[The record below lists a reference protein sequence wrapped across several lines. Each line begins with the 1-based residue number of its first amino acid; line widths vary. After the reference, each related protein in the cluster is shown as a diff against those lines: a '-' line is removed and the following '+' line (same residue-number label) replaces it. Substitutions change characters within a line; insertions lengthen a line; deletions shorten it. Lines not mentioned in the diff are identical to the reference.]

1 MCSVFSLQDWCRGVC
16 EGYSDVQIT
25 DMSSSFTDGL
35 AFCAIIHKHR
45 PDLLDFHSLSKH
57 NAGENMR
64 LAFSVAERELGVPA
78 LLDPDELLC
87 EEPDLLSIITYVSQ
101 LYCVFSGRS
110 DDTQKNH
117 MEDEPHRTR
126 ANTWLFSS
134 DVIRSSDRSVCR
146 VCHTHVHLIQRIL
159 VKGRLYHRSCFRCS
173 VCRRSLLP
181 ISFTEHSET
190 GSLRC
195 SKPAGEHTDQHSHT
209 ETERERGE
217 ADGEIVEKMSE
228 VCLSDSPGTDQQA
241 VLLHDQQS
249 QHQTDRSSGET
260 DRNDGE
266 TEGDRGEADR
276 NGGETDSK
284 RVETDINGGETDRNR
299 EEADRICGETED
311 RGETDRNRG
320 ETDQNGGET
329 DEDVSDG
336 RLSSSSSESDVQT
349 PPRPAPRKRA
359 EPQDHPC
366 LAPRSHDHPPEN
378 VLPQRAVPKDHPWL
392 KLVNPGPWY
401 HLPPVPVYSRHRPPT
416 FNPFQEVE
424 EEDKQRNSVSC
435 ETSVSHKPQTS
446 CSAPSMHQA
455 TAVHGFPLIKR
466 KINLDT
472 RVSEQQVC
480 VEQQKL
486 EERLQDLERRGVQ
499 LERDMRTRSDQSLLV
514 DWFFLVHQ
522 KSMLVRRDGELMYML
537 KQQRLEDDQA
547 DVELEIRR
555 LFNKPELDWTEEDR
569 GQEQQLMSRLLSIIQ
584 QRSDIISSLELDR
597 QREQEE
603 DEMLSTVIQRRELL
617 TDTHSQL
624 HKGRRR
630 FKQLQIFQT
639 SSRKKSS
646 R

>member
-57 NAGENMR
+57 KAGENMR

-117 MEDEPHRTR
+117 LEDEPHRTR

-146 VCHTHVHLIQRIL
+146 VCHTHVHLIQRVL

-173 VCRRSLLP
+173 LCRRSLLP
-181 ISFTEHSET
+181 MSFTEHSET

-195 SKPAGEHTDQHSHT
+195 SYQCKPAGEHTDQHSHT
-209 ETERERGE
+209 HTCETERDRGE

-241 VLLHDQQS
+241 VLLHDP
-249 QHQTDRSSGET
+249 QHQTDKSS
-260 DRNDGE
+260 GE
-266 TEGDRGEADR
+266 TEGDRGEMDR

-299 EEADRICGETED
+299 EEADRICGETD
-311 RGETDRNRG
+311 RNRRETDR
-320 ETDQNGGET
+320 NGGET

-366 LAPRSHDHPPEN
+366 LAPRSHDHRPEN
-378 VLPQRAVPKDHPWL
+378 VLPQRAVSKDHPWL

-455 TAVHGFPLIKR
+455 AAVHGFPLIKR

-522 KSMLVRRDGELMYML
+522 KSMLVRRDAELMYML

-555 LFNKPELDWTEEDR
+555 LLNKPELDWTEEDR

-603 DEMLSTVIQRRELL
+603 DEMLSTVIQRSELL

-646 R
+646 S